1 MKFFCNACF
10 HKIFFFAIL
19 PLFAIYE
26 IFFVGCEAFM
36 INRLADM
43 LIGFLIAI
51 DVMGILAISLKQVV
65 TVRPRYDGYNGTRES
80 DRNPRNEFDTE
91 RE

>member
-1 MKFFCNACF
+1 MKCICNSCF

-26 IFFVGCEAFM
+26 IFFVGCEALI

-51 DVMGILAISLKQVV
+51 DVMGILAISLKRVV
-65 TVRPRYDGYNGTRES
+65 TVRPRYDGFNGTRES
-80 DRNPRNEFDTE
+80 DRNSNNEIEGE